1 MRRVGDAFDGRAVLL
16 RVNPDVARALEGEE
30 RGVLKELQQVLGPEL
45 VVRPDMQLHHEQ
57 FDMMAM

>member
-1 MRRVGDAFDGRAVLL
+1 L
-16 RVNPDVARALEGEE
+16 RVNPDIARALEEEE
-30 RGVLKELQQVLGPEL
+30 RAVLKELQQVIGPDL